1 MILRKFEEKDILQVL
16 EICRE
21 MREHHRRVLNGYF
34 KPIDEAYE
42 LKSLQETLIDDNAFA
57 LVAEEGDTICGWL
70 CAEFTSRPYLEN
82 ERFCH
87 VCELG
92 VLPDFRR
99 QGIAESLMKK
109 LFEEAKNRGIS
120 EINLGVFND
129 NIGAYKFYQ
138 KLGFKPLEQKMK
150 IKI

>member
-1 MILRKFEEKDILQVL
+1 MIFRKFAEKDIPQVL
-16 EICRE
+16 KICRE

-42 LKSLQETLIDDNAFA
+42 LKSLQETLNDDNALA

-70 CAEFTSRPYLEN
+70 CAEFASRPYLINEN
-82 ERFCH
+82 VCH
-87 VCELG
+87 LCELG

-109 LFEEAKNRGIS
+109 LFAEAKRRGVS
-120 EINLGVFND
+120 EIDLGVFND
-129 NIGAYKFYQ
+129 NTIAYKFYQ

-150 IKI
+150 INI